1 MIIYWLHRLGVPL
14 SRVIPLWISYGLC
27 TLLAPV
33 VFWICSIVGMLASV
47 WGAVVTF
54 TNPWVPLFSRGD
66 WFKVVLALSV
76 ISLAFAP
83 IIYVIGSA
91 VARKEPLPPEAEAV
105 AGAGSYWSSSRSSG

>member
-1 MIIYWLHRLGVPL
+1 M
-14 SRVIPLWISYGLC
+14 
-27 TLLAPV
+27 
-33 VFWICSIVGMLASV
+33 
-47 WGAVVTF
+47 TF

>member
-1 MIIYWLHRLGVPL
+1 MLVIISKYKDAFEERK
-14 SRVIPLWISYGLC
+14 
-27 TLLAPV
+27 LARPV
-33 VFWICSIVGMLASV
+33 VFWICSIVGMLASI
-47 WGAVVTF
+47 WGAAVTF

-91 VARKEPLPPEAEAV
+91 VARKESLPPEAEAV
-105 AGAGSYWSSSRSSG
+105 AGAGS